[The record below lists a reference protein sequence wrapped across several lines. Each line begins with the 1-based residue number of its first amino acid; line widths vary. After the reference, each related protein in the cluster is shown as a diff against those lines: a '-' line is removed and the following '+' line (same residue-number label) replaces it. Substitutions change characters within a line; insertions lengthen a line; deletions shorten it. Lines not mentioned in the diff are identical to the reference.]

1 MRFRA
6 GVVEGV
12 LLEVEEITADSAI
25 IQRNLDRVLFD
36 PEGPGEAGSVE
47 EVRDHKPLLIGLV
60 GFNLVAFGAL
70 SYLRRRHR
78 LRESS

>member
-1 MRFRA
+1 MRA
-6 GVVEGV
+6 G
-12 LLEVEEITADSAI
+12 EEASRRPSREAEEPKKADIA
-25 IQRNLDRVLFD
+25 
-36 PEGPGEAGSVE
+36 E

-60 GFNLVAFGAL
+60 VFNLVAFGAL